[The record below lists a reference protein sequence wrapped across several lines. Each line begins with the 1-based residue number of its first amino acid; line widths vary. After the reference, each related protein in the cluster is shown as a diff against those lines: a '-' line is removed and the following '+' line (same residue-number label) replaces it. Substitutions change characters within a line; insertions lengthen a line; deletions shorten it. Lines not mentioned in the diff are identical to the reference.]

1 MVGFDA
7 KNKDS
12 INSVYLCTS
21 CSLILREPVQLNCG
35 HRRCK
40 ACAQNIEGYTLRKLL
55 TEIKIIFLLFR
66 NIFKC
71 AECSEETPKNEVSI

>member
-7 KNKDS
+7 RNKET
-12 INSVYLCTS
+12 INSIYLCRS

-40 ACAQNIEGYTLRKLL
+40 TCTENIEGYILRKSL
-55 TEIKIIFLLFR
+55 TEIKIIFL
-66 NIFKC
+66 
-71 AECSEETPKNEVSI
+71 